1 MLLRNALLKQST
13 LLYAVFLREMSSR
26 FGFAILAK
34 HEAKAAASKSVYAL
48 IITMELDKQSDH
60 EEKSLHC
67 FRIFYL
73 LMEGLVSMAQI
84 IVHIYLSI
92 YLSIYTYIYTH
103 IYVYIYICINKYIV
117 MLKFNNT

>member
-48 IITMELDKQSDH
+48 IITMELDKHSDH

-73 LMEGLVSMAQI
+73 LRHAAQGGA
-84 IVHIYLSI
+84 VRRKVGHSLAKPS
-92 YLSIYTYIYTH
+92 
-103 IYVYIYICINKYIV
+103 
-117 MLKFNNT
+117 